1 MIAGVPHETAPGELR
16 VALTPESA
24 AALIESGTAVSVQ
37 AGAGRAAGYSDD
49 EFRHR
54 GAEVVPT
61 RKDIFERADIILQVR
76 TAAANPDS
84 GAADVALLRQHQAL
98 IGFADP
104 LDGRRQLQE
113 IAAAGVSLFAMEL
126 MPRITRAQS
135 MDALSSMAT
144 IAGYKAVIQAAVDLP
159 RMFPLLMT
167 AAGTVAPARLL
178 VIGAGVAGLQAIATA
193 KRLGA
198 VVLAYDV
205 RAAVKEQIESLGAQ
219 FVELDLE
226 TEDAEDAGGYAK
238 AQDADFY
245 ALQQQALG
253 EVIADCDVVVTTAAI
268 PGKPAPILITAEA
281 VRQMKAGSVV
291 FDLAAERGGN
301 CALTRP
307 GETATVEGVKILAP
321 LNVPATVPFHASQMY
336 GHNISTFLRHLLRD
350 GKLNLDDDEEITTE
364 TLVTRDGKIVNG
376 RVMEALEQQQAARES
391 E

>member
-1 MIAGVPHETAPGELR
+1 
-16 VALTPESA
+16 
-24 AALIESGTAVSVQ
+24 
-37 AGAGRAAGYSDD
+37 
-49 EFRHR
+49 
-54 GAEVVPT
+54 
-61 RKDIFERADIILQVR
+61 
-76 TAAANPDS
+76 
-84 GAADVALLRQHQAL
+84 
-98 IGFADP
+98 
-104 LDGRRQLQE
+104 
-113 IAAAGVSLFAMEL
+113 
-126 MPRITRAQS
+126 
-135 MDALSSMAT
+135 
-144 IAGYKAVIQAAVDLP
+144 
-159 RMFPLLMT
+159 MT

-219 FVELDLE
+219 FVELALE

-245 ALQQQALG
+245 ARQQQALG
-253 EVIADCDVVVTTAAI
+253 EVIADCNVVVTTAAI

-281 VRQMKAGSVV
+281 VEQMKAGSVV

-321 LNVPATVPFHASQMY
+321 LNVPSTVPFHASQMY

-350 GKLNLDDDEEITTE
+350 GELNLDDDEEITTE
-364 TLVTRDGKIVNG
+364 TLVTRDGKVVNG
-376 RVMEALEQQQAARES
+376 RVMAALEEPQTARES

>member
-49 EFRHR
+49 EFSHR
-54 GAEVVPT
+54 GAEVVST

-84 GAADVALLRQHQAL
+84 GAADVALLRQHQTV

-104 LDGRRQLQE
+104 LDGRQQLQE

-238 AQDADFY
+238 AQEADFY
-245 ALQQQALG
+245 ARQQQALG

-281 VRQMKAGSVV
+281 VQQMKAGSVV

-364 TLVTRDGKIVNG
+364 TLVTRDGKVVNG